1 MKTPSPGRGCPPCMQ
16 LLGLLLC
23 GLLCSAPAGADSQS
37 GKSGAVRPAL
47 TVTVTSARTAAWST
61 TLGAH
66 GSIAAWQES
75 LIGTELNGVRLTE
88 LKAQVGDQVR
98 RGQLLA
104 RFAEDSL
111 KAELDQQK
119 AALDEAEANLAE
131 AQSNARR
138 ALQLKES
145 GAISIQQISQY
156 ATARNTAA
164 ARVAAAKASL
174 QAAAIRLQ
182 QARVTAPD
190 DGVISSRSATLG
202 AVAQSGA
209 ELFRFIRQGRL
220 EWRAEVTA
228 EESTRLSPGMSVR
241 VQAADGST
249 VQGKLR
255 VVAPTLDPQ
264 TRKALVYVDLADR
277 ADTPAAMKNIRAGMF
292 ARGEFVLGD
301 SDAWSVPAQA
311 VVMRDGHA
319 SVFLLDAAGKVRQQR
334 VTTGRSRDGRTEI
347 LSGLSA
353 NARVVE
359 RGAGFLADGDTVR
372 VVTNVVDTVDKAA
385 GKPAAR

>member
-47 TVTVTSARTAAWST
+47 TVTVTSARTAAWNT

-264 TRKALVYVDLADR
+264 TRKALVYVDLAD
-277 ADTPAAMKNIRAGMF
+277 AASAMKNIRAGMF

-334 VTTGRSRDGRTEI
+334 VTTGRSSDGRTEI

-372 VVTNVVDTVDKAA
+372 VVADMVDKAA